1 MNIIEHNWNWAHGL
15 SSRSATDAIVIHH
28 AAADSATPEGI
39 HAYHLSQGWA
49 GIGYHLY
56 IRKNGEVHR
65 GRPIWASGAQV
76 MNHNYHTLGVCCE
89 GNYHVKGAVMPR
101 AQMDA
106 LHEAI
111 RYCKGLYPS
120 AVVKFHRD
128 YGGSVCPGDYFPY
141 AEALNYETAGETA
154 EREEADMNEAE
165 VRKIVQDVLNGVDTK
180 PSEWAEGEVEAAKA
194 LGITDGSRPQ
204 GYLKREEA
212 FALFV
217 RFNAKA
223 VSKTVADAVKA
234 VLEKIKGVL

>member
-89 GNYHVKGAVMPR
+89 GNYDVAGAVMPT

-106 LHEAI
+106 LHEALQ
-111 RYCKGLYPS
+111 YLKGIYPN
-120 AVVKFHRD
+120 AAIKFHRD
-128 YGGSVCPGDYFPY
+128 YGGSVCPGRYFP
-141 AEALNYETAGETA
+141 ASEALQYNTPASKPEPTPEPVKPA
-154 EREEADMNEAE
+154 EREDNDM
-165 VRKIVQDVLNGVDTK
+165 Q
-180 PSEWAEGEVEAAKA
+180 
-194 LGITDGSRPQ
+194 
-204 GYLKREEA
+204 
-212 FALFV
+212 
-217 RFNAKA
+217 RFN
-223 VSKTVADAVKA
+223 TVGELPEPYRADVQKLIDKGLLRGKGDTAHLDLTEDMARVMI
-234 VLEKIKGVL
+234 VCGRMQGVL